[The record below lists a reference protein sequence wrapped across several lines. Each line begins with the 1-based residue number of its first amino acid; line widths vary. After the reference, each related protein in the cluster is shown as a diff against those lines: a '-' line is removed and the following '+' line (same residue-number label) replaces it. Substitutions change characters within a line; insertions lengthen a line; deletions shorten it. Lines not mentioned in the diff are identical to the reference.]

1 MRMTEP
7 EVRVTVTH
15 GEVPPHDRRYLA
27 AKVATSASM
36 APAPVLQ
43 ADATLTVSTN
53 PADPR
58 PVTATAVL
66 DVNGR
71 SVRAQVAAAAPR
83 EAADLLEARLQQQ
96 LEHLTERRLAR
107 RSRDP
112 HPVAGSWRHG
122 MLPQARPPFHP
133 RPVEERDVVPRA
145 SFAARALTADEA
157 AEEMALLDHD
167 FHLFIEAG
175 TGVDALV
182 EHDEDGLRLTRAAD
196 PDGAITHVPE
206 LTVPEAVQALEDGQL
221 PRLFFL
227 DRDASRGAVV
237 YHRYDGHY
245 GLVTAPSS

>member
-27 AKVATSASM
+27 EKVATSASL
-36 APAPVLQ
+36 APGPVLQ

-71 SVRAQVAAAAPR
+71 PVRAQISAADPR

-107 RSRDP
+107 RLRSP
-112 HPVAGSWRHG
+112 HPTDGSWRHG
-122 MLPQARPPFHP
+122 MLPAARPPFHP
-133 RPVEERDVVPRA
+133 RPLEERDVVPRV
-145 SFAARALTADEA
+145 SFAGGALTAEEA
-157 AEEMALLDHD
+157 VEEMALLDHD
-167 FHLFIEAG
+167 FHLFTEAD

-182 EHDEDGLRLTRAAD
+182 ERTADGVCVTRAAD
-196 PDGAITHVPE
+196 PDDAGPHVPE
-206 LTVPEAVQALEDGQL
+206 LPVPGAIQALEDGQL
-221 PRLFFL
+221 PRMFFV
-227 DRDASRGAVV
+227 DPDSGRGAVV

-245 GLVTAPSS
+245 GLVTAPPS